1 MSAAMTP
8 GTQPM
13 RVSRNTINTDPQPRS
28 ITAKGG
34 KIIANSTCK
43 QLISLICLTFAHK
56 LCANLLLFFY
66 IRKKKTTLS
75 RFFLLSPLSTMRLF
89 GHRRSYFT
97 KKRRMLLCISK
108 ICSTFGRR
116 LAYGNSPESTFAKR
130 SELQINRKKSLIHAS
145 IIRFFAIYL
154 VLQIFCSTFVAV

>member
-56 LCANLLLFFY
+56 LCENLLLFFY
-66 IRKKKTTLS
+66 IRKKKKRLLVAFFSFRLS
-75 RFFLLSPLSTMRLF
+75 LPCVFLGTGAVISQKKDACYCAFQKFVVHSDAALPMAIPPKV
-89 GHRRSYFT
+89 RS
-97 KKRRMLLCISK
+97 LNVANSK
-108 ICSTFGRR
+108 
-116 LAYGNSPESTFAKR
+116 
-130 SELQINRKKSLIHAS
+130 
-145 IIRFFAIYL
+145 
-154 VLQIFCSTFVAV
+154 

>member
-1 MSAAMTP
+1 
-8 GTQPM
+8 
-13 RVSRNTINTDPQPRS
+13 
-28 ITAKGG
+28 
-34 KIIANSTCK
+34 
-43 QLISLICLTFAHK
+43 
-56 LCANLLLFFY
+56 
-66 IRKKKTTLS
+66 
-75 RFFLLSPLSTMRLF
+75 
-89 GHRRSYFT
+89 
-97 KKRRMLLCISK
+97 MLLCISK